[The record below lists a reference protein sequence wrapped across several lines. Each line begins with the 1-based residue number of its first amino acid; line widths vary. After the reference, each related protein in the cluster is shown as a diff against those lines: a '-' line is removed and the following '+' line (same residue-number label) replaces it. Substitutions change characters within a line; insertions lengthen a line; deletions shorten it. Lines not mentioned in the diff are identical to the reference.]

1 MQDVVWHMTSVDN
14 RIDTVYMTSVDN
26 RIDTV
31 YNFAGCIT

>member
-1 MQDVVWHMTSVDN
+1 MTSVDN